1 MTALLLNKTWIVFL
15 SLLLLPEVSNVMF
28 QRVVSF
34 GVLLARQSEYGKE
47 VGMKLEGMTWL
58 RA

>member
-34 GVLLARQSEYGKE
+34 GVLAPLFN
-47 VGMKLEGMTWL
+47 
-58 RA
+58 